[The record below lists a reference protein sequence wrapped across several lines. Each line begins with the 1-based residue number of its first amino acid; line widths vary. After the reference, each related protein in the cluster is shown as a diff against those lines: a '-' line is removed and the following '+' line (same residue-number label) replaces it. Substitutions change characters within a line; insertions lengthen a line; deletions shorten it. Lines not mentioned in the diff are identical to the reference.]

1 MNELIEEIMFHQQQA
16 KHTMEIG
23 FELGVNA
30 MQSAM
35 MMELIQCV
43 DPNTA
48 KKIKEH
54 FKKNLERPKY
64 EK

>member
-1 MNELIEEIMFHQQQA
+1 MNEIIDEILFHQKQSREL
-16 KHTMEIG
+16 MESG